1 MKPHFTFLLLMGLTV
16 MGLSSCCQFPPGLCC
31 SCFDAHYRPF
41 GRPTTPGDTYSA
53 GYLCGRHD
61 ARAGLGQNCSKHA
74 DEIGSTVQTE
84 YFIRGYQDGY
94 VGKAH
99 HECGTM
105 TMAELTRHER
115 H

>member
-1 MKPHFTFLLLMGLTV
+1 MKPILSSLLPAALAVL
-16 MGLSSCCQFPPGLCC
+16 GLSSCCSFPPLLCC
-31 SCFDAHYRPF
+31 SCSDAHYRPL

-61 ARAGLGQNCSKHA
+61 ARAGLSQNWPKHA
-74 DEIGSTVQTE
+74 EEIGGRVQEE
-84 YFIRGYQDGY
+84 YFVRGYQDGY
-94 VGKAH
+94 AGKAN

-105 TMAELTRHER
+105 TMAELTTHER